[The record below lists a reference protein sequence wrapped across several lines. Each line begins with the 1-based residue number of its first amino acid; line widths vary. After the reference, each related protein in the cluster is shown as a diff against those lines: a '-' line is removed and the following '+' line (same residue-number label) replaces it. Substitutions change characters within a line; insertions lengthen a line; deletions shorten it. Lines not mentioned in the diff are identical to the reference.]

1 MNMDQTIKKRIFEL
15 PKHVADKIAA
25 GEVVD
30 RPLSI
35 VKELVE
41 NSIDAGATSVTV
53 EIRNGGKTYIRVTD
67 NGSGIQKE
75 DAELA
80 FKRHATSKIKTDTDL
95 DHIESLGFR
104 GEALASISAVS
115 KVELITKTAG
125 DKSGIRLKLEGGEI
139 LEKEDTGCP
148 EGTTFIIEDLFFNTP
163 ARLKFMKQDA
173 TESTLI
179 IDFISKMTLAY
190 PQIKFRL
197 VNNGNILF
205 STNGKGDIYSNILTI
220 YSREIGDKLIHL
232 SEDNGLMAME
242 AFVSPPS
249 NSRTNRKSQIFFVN
263 GRYISSK
270 LMENAVTDAY
280 QEKLFEGRY
289 PVTFLFLKVPPES
302 LDVNIHPNKREVRF
316 DDEKGVREFIAAS
329 IRKSLKTKEAIPEI
343 KENNLFKF
351 KPQSTGNDGLKS
363 PSLTIDGHK
372 HLSSGSA
379 EITALDG
386 AKPQSEVSDGS
397 NTKRIVDG
405 ESSLQSLNQAGF
417 PNFGQTGDAAKHI
430 GKEKKPVEEQVD
442 IKRLLFEQRLAM
454 QKKEQDIAS
463 RDTPSEQD
471 KVTEGGLMKSPLQVN
486 ESEEHYSLKPAG
498 ILQNHGT
505 TESSQQDKPAENLSG
520 EVHTTANTERLN
532 YVVLENNQD
541 GNTKPTADFDIRE
554 LTVTGSIFGTYIT
567 AVDESCLYLID
578 QHAAHERIFYEQL
591 LEEYRK
597 GEKTQQLILTPFVV
611 NVTHAVKNDTGRMLH
626 FLGNLGFEIE
636 EFGPTAYIVKAIP
649 YYMNLEESKDFID
662 YLLDNISEEGELDNQ
677 KKIASIITSACKKAV
692 KAHDVLDRQEIDR
705 LMADLAKT
713 KNPYSCPHGRPTFVR
728 LRKYE
733 IEKMFKR
740 V

>member
-1 MNMDQTIKKRIFEL
+1 MDQSIQRIVEL
-15 PKHVADKIAA
+15 PKSVADKIAA

-53 EIRNGGKTYIRVTD
+53 EIRNGGKTYIRITD
-67 NGSGIQKE
+67 NGSGIRKE
-75 DAELA
+75 EVELA
-80 FKRHATSKIKTDTDL
+80 FKRHATSKIKTASDL
-95 DHIESLGFR
+95 DHIISLGFR
-104 GEALASISAVS
+104 GEALASIAAVS
-115 KVELITKTAG
+115 RVELITKTAG
-125 DKSGIRLKLEGGEI
+125 EKSGIRMKLEGGEI

-197 VNNGNILF
+197 INNGNILF

-220 YSREIGDKLIHL
+220 YSREIGDKLIRL
-232 SEDNGLMAME
+232 SEDNGQMSLE
-242 AFVSPPS
+242 AFVSAPN

-263 GRYISSK
+263 GRYISSRI
-270 LMENAVTDAY
+270 MENAVADAY

-289 PVTFLFLKVPPES
+289 PVAFLFLRVAPES
-302 LDVNIHPNKREVRF
+302 IDVNIHPNKREVRF
-316 DDEKGVREFIAAS
+316 DDDKAVREFISSA

-343 KENNLFKF
+343 KENTLFKF
-351 KPQSTGNDGLKS
+351 KPQT
-363 PSLTIDGHK
+363 
-372 HLSSGSA
+372 SGSA
-379 EITALDG
+379 VTPDSTAG
-386 AKPQSEVSDGS
+386 SEQSKSTDVKS
-397 NTKRIVDG
+397 TK
-405 ESSLQSLNQAGF
+405 
-417 PNFGQTGDAAKHI
+417 QT
-430 GKEKKPVEEQVD
+430 EEQVD
-442 IKRLLFEQRLAM
+442 IKKLLFEQRLE
-454 QKKEQDIAS
+454 EQRRKQGVVSPKPVSSNDLGGSDHKTGAAES
-463 RDTPSEQD
+463 RSVKTLADPESSMDWANSVDPSQD
-471 KVTEGGLMKSPLQVN
+471 SQFQLN
-486 ESEEHYSLKPAG
+486 ESQERYSTNDTKAVGAAQLQTTDADSGFRPESGSESGPTGVNVGPAG
-498 ILQNHGT
+498 LNAGSDT
-505 TESSQQDKPAENLSG
+505 RLEVGSEAGNAVPTSG
-520 EVHTTANTERLN
+520 ARLK
-532 YVVLENNQD
+532 YIVLENTQ
-541 GNTKPTADFDIRE
+541 TEQAKPAVDFDINS
-554 LTVTGSIFGTYIT
+554 LTVTGSVFGTYIT
-567 AVDESCLYLID
+567 AVDDSSLYLID

-597 GEKTQQLILTPFVV
+597 EEKTQQLILTPYVIH
-611 NVTHAVKNDTGRMLH
+611 VTHAVKNDTGGMLH

-636 EFGPTAYIVKAIP
+636 EFGPTSYIVKAIP
-649 YYMNLEESKDFID
+649 YYMDLEESKDFID
-662 YLLDNISEEGELDNQ
+662 YLLDNISEEGDLDNQ
-677 KKIASIITSACKKAV
+677 KKIAAIITNACKKAV
-692 KAHDVLDRQEIDR
+692 KAHDVLDRREIER
-705 LMADLAKT
+705 LMADLART